1 MRIVLAALALASI
14 PATAVA
20 QDAPL
25 DRGTYDVQL
34 TDLGHRTEQ
43 LASDI
48 ARARRALGL
57 IGTHVFE
64 QSGVAQLRLFQ
75 ENRMGPLY
83 RLVRAEYAIDGRPV
97 FVRADTSGRLDAR
110 DEIEIYT
117 GGITPGEHV
126 LSLRLDYVGSG
137 GRVVSY
143 LEGYRFVIRSSHHF
157 TAADGRV
164 LRLRVVAYERDAM
177 EAYVDRPTVGYR
189 ESLTRE

>member
-1 MRIVLAALALASI
+1 MRIALLTLVLLVPLAAQ
-14 PATAVA
+14 A
-20 QDAPL
+20 QDEAME
-25 DRGTYDVQL
+25 RGTYDTRVV
-34 TDLGHRTEQ
+34 DLGHRAEQ

-48 ARARRALGL
+48 ARARTALAV

-64 QSGVAQLRLFQ
+64 EHGVAQLRLVH

-97 FVRADTSGRLDAR
+97 FARADASGALDAR

-117 GGITPGEHV
+117 GGIAPGEHV
-126 LSLRLDYVGSG
+126 LSLRLEYVGAG

-143 LEGYRFVIRSSHHF
+143 LEGYHFVIRSSHHF

-164 LRLRVVAYERDAM
+164 LRLRVVAYERDATR
-177 EAYVDRPTVGYR
+177 AYVDRPTVGYR